1 MKHCT
6 FLQKS
11 LHKSQAGVA
20 QTNNKLCCSSIG
32 RAAAISKLL
41 RFQRLL
47 LGQQPGISPLP
58 GSMGMSLLGK
68 QGLTERFY
76 QELLAE
82 QTNFIHQ
89 LTVKYIIEL
98 MFSNILKTKKL
109 WKNYIKILKISY
121 TSFLHSTLS
130 IFLIFY
136 LKQILNLGLEK
147 RRRTVS
153 LWKTWEESL

>member
-1 MKHCT
+1 
-6 FLQKS
+6 
-11 LHKSQAGVA
+11 
-20 QTNNKLCCSSIG
+20 
-32 RAAAISKLL
+32 
-41 RFQRLL
+41 
-47 LGQQPGISPLP
+47 
-58 GSMGMSLLGK
+58 
-68 QGLTERFY
+68 
-76 QELLAE
+76 
-82 QTNFIHQ
+82 
-89 LTVKYIIEL
+89 

-153 LWKTWEESL
+153 LWKTWEESLWFEGSIVNIEWLFFSSYMTGKIVNDKVLKMHEFS